1 MNSPKPSRLFDLT
14 GKVAIVTGSSRGLGL
29 ASAQGLAEHGA
40 RVVISGRKL
49 DACEAAA
56 AQITAA
62 GGEAI
67 AVARANAVLIS
78 AAEALRDSARTP
90 YVATC
95 AAAPYTRSDAVNGVT
110 LPPGWSSATVAI
122 ESVRYW
128 NGAAFGTNC
137 YDTASPTLRLQEITV
152 RITSPDGLGSLSLGV
167 VKRGS

>member
-1 MNSPKPSRLFDLT
+1 MNMIVRHEVARPQPKQHGEAGTTLVESLIATVILGIGVAAILT
-14 GKVAIVTGSSRGLGL
+14 GLL
-29 ASAQGLAEHGA
+29 AFIRTSN
-40 RVVISGRKL
+40 RN
-49 DACEAAA
+49 DAA
-56 AQITAA
+56 
-62 GGEAI
+62 
-67 AVARANAVLIS
+67 ARANAVLMS

-95 AAAPYTRSDAVNGVT
+95 AAVPYTPSNAVNGVT

>member
-1 MNSPKPSRLFDLT
+1 MNMIVRPEMSRAQPKPHGEAGTTFVESLIATVILGIGVAAILT
-14 GKVAIVTGSSRGLGL
+14 GLL
-29 ASAQGLAEHGA
+29 AFIRTSN
-40 RVVISGRKL
+40 RN
-49 DACEAAA
+49 DAA
-56 AQITAA
+56 
-62 GGEAI
+62 
-67 AVARANAVLIS
+67 ARANAVLIS

-152 RITSPDGLGSLSLGV
+152 RITSPDGLGSLSLDV